1 MNRTITFQSFDAIYR
16 SNRKS
21 SIKYW
26 FIGTIGLLVLIM
38 FLPWTQNIKAN
49 GDITTLRQDHRPQEI
64 NTPIAGKISSW
75 HVKEGDYVHKGDTIV
90 KITEIKA
97 EYLDPNLVSRTQQQ
111 VTAKKGAIGYY
122 EGKINTTDA
131 QIEALRTAKKLKI
144 EQLNNKASQL
154 RSKLEG
160 EQAEFTAIL
169 NEYTLAKDQYERQQK
184 MFAEGLVSQTQ
195 LQQRNVSFQNALAKK
210 IVIENKIMQSQQE
223 ITNNKLEQNSVE
235 QDYSEKINKAEGDK
249 FQSLS
254 QIASGQSDVAK
265 LENQVAN

>member
-26 FIGTIGLLVLIM
+26 FIGTIGLLVLII

-184 MFAEGLVSQTQ
+184 MLDVRKKYRDDFTKVVSHDRANKVFGAEDEFKSLV
-195 LQQRNVSFQNALAKK
+195 RKEFQKR
-210 IVIENKIMQSQQE
+210 Q
-223 ITNNKLEQNSVE
+223 
-235 QDYSEKINKAEGDK
+235 SEKK
-249 FQSLS
+249 
-254 QIASGQSDVAK
+254 QIESRKKGF
-265 LENQVAN
+265 